1 MQEASMWSMQAKV
14 GAAGPSMTIFWKNLV
29 GLDGGSQGLMV
40 RGMMISQS
48 RRPAASFA

>member
-1 MQEASMWSMQAKV
+1 MWSMQAKV
-14 GAAGPSMTIFWKNLV
+14 GAAGPSMTIFSKNLV
-29 GLDGGSQGLMV
+29 GLDGGSQGLV